1 MNILKY
7 INFSALFIFA
17 SCIDSVTTDFDFKE
31 DLIIINAIA
40 TNVPGA
46 TNITVEK
53 TFIEFGGVSEF
64 KGLHETV
71 THERRFSS

>member
-7 INFSALFIFA
+7 INFSVLFIFA
-17 SCIDSVTTDFDFKE
+17 SCIDPVTPYFDFKE

-53 TFIEFGGVSEF
+53 HYNIYYTQRNGVQDDDDF
-64 KGLHETV
+64 L
-71 THERRFSS
+71 

>member
-40 TNVPGA
+40 TNVTGA

-53 TFIEFGGVSEF
+53 HYNIYYTQRNGVQDGDVF
-64 KGLHETV
+64 L
-71 THERRFSS
+71 